1 MVMTFDREI
10 AAIGQSRELRMP
22 LRAAKSPRHIMGLAC
37 AILLAA
43 GAALA
48 DELGF
53 PEDTTLLL
61 ETKPMQ
67 DSRRVPILQI
77 ESRTR
82 ASFNL
87 WCNRVPAEFVVVGDT
102 ITILLG
108 TPSAQQCDSE
118 RMHADEELIGA
129 LQGVSSWSR
138 QDDLLL
144 FEGERTLRFRIAT
157 N

>member
-10 AAIGQSRELRMP
+10 AAIGQPGELRMR
-22 LRAAKSPRHIMGLAC
+22 LRPAKWARHSMALAC
-37 AILLAA
+37 VILLGAT
-43 GAALA
+43 AALA
-48 DELGF
+48 DEHGF
-53 PEDTTLLL
+53 PQDTTLLL

-67 DSRRVPILQI
+67 GSKRVPILQI
-77 ESRTR
+77 ESKTR
-82 ASFNL
+82 ASFDL

-108 TPSAQQCDSE
+108 APTAQQCDAE
-118 RMHADEELIGA
+118 RMHADEELIVA
-129 LQGVSSWSR
+129 LQGVASWSR

-144 FEGERTLRFRIAT
+144 LEGERTLRFRIAT

>member
-10 AAIGQSRELRMP
+10 AAIGQPGELRMR
-22 LRAAKSPRHIMGLAC
+22 LRPAKWTRHIMALAC
-37 AILLAA
+37 VILP
-43 GAALA
+43 GATATLA

-67 DSRRVPILQI
+67 GSKRVPILQI
-77 ESRTR
+77 ESKTR
-82 ASFNL
+82 ASFDL
-87 WCNRVPAEFVVVGDT
+87 WCNRVPAQFVVVGDT

-108 TPSAQQCDSE
+108 TPTAQQCDAE
-118 RMHADEELIGA
+118 RMHADEELIVA
-129 LQGVSSWSR
+129 LQGVASWSR

-144 FEGERTLRFRIAT
+144 LEGERTLRFRIAT